1 MTLKRAHGG
10 LTLATALL
18 LAASL
23 AACGGSSKEKSGV
36 AQDHSAPA
44 SGMSAA
50 KPAAEQAMNTSTEGA
65 MELVGTTGCGHCN
78 FHKTE
83 SCAVGLQTAD
93 GHFYVVDGVGQD
105 TEVWNQRFSGK
116 KMKVKGTVAAK
127 DGLDHVQMA
136 SYEWVE

>member
-1 MTLKRAHGG
+1 MTLKPARVG
-10 LTLATALL
+10 LA
-18 LAASL
+18 LAAATLVAGSL
-23 AACGGSSKEKSGV
+23 VACGGSSKENGGV
-36 AQDHSAPA
+36 AQNHAAPA
-44 SGMSAA
+44 GGMTAA
-50 KPAAEQAMNTSTEGA
+50 KPSADQAMSASTAGA
-65 MELVGTTGCGHCN
+65 IELVGTTGCGHCN

-83 SCAVGLQTAD
+83 SCAVGLETAD

>member
-1 MTLKRAHGG
+1 MTLTRARHG
-10 LTLATALL
+10 LSLVAALL
-18 LAASL
+18 VAASFL
-23 AACGGSSKEKSGV
+23 ACGGSSKDKAGAAGNQAAPV
-36 AQDHSAPA
+36 PSA
-44 SGMSAA
+44 SAA
-50 KPAAEQAMNTSTEGA
+50 KSADQAANTATAGVI
-65 MELVGTTGCGHCN
+65 ELVGTTGCGHCN

-83 SCAVGLQTAD
+83 SCAVGLETAD

-127 DGLDHVQMA
+127 GGLDHVQMA